1 MALKTKTD
9 YYGLSSSGWEVSDTS
24 ENRSVGYVAE
34 AQGPDG
40 FLVAVDADGEIVA
53 PEVNYV
59 ATSDA
64 TLNSVVLGSVKTILG
79 KKVALGGITINTSAG
94 AAPTMTATGSQI
106 EDNGSAHCTCT
117 LGGISVDSLYH
128 AQDFGLFSVSN
139 GQLTQSTL
147 TINGDIATTTVD
159 GVIKSSDLVGGSIEV
174 TGTIVG
180 VTDAGAIATPTVSI
194 STPSG
199 NVLSG
204 VMTQPVSETNPNGDF
219 PSYSFTAKWSLKADS
234 GS

>member
-1 MALKTKTD
+1 MLKSKID
-9 YYGLSSSGWEVSDTS
+9 YYNLSSSGWEVSDTS
-24 ENRSVGYVAE
+24 ENREVGYMAE

-40 FLVAVDADGEIVA
+40 FLVAIDANGEIVA

-59 ATSDA
+59 ATSNA
-64 TLNSVVLGSVKTILG
+64 TLASVVLGSVKTILG
-79 KKVALGGITINTSAG
+79 KTVALGGITINTSAG

-106 EDNGSAHCTCT
+106 EDGGSAHCTCT
-117 LGGISVDSLYH
+117 LGGISVSSLYH
-128 AQDFGLFSVSN
+128 AQDFGLFTVSN

-147 TINGDIATTTVD
+147 TITGDVATTRVD

-180 VTDAGAIATPTVSI
+180 VTDAGVISTPTVTI
-194 STPSG
+194 NTPSG

-204 VMTQPVSETNPNGDF
+204 VLTQPLSEQNPNGEF
-219 PSYSFTAKWSLKADS
+219 PQYTFTARWALQAD
-234 GS
+234 

>member
-1 MALKTKTD
+1 MALKTKVD
-9 YYGLSSSGWEVSDTS
+9 YYGLSASGWEVSDTS
-24 ENRSVGYVAE
+24 ENRAAGYIAE

-40 FLVAVDADGEIVA
+40 FLVAIDTNGEVVA

-59 ATSDA
+59 ATDDA
-64 TLNSVVLGSVKTILG
+64 TLASVVLGSVKTILN

-106 EDNGSAHCTCT
+106 EDNGTAHCTCT
-117 LGGISVDSLYH
+117 LGGVSVSPLYH
-128 AQDFGLFSVSN
+128 AQDFGLFTVSN

-147 TINGDIATTTVD
+147 TITGNIATTLID

-174 TGTIVG
+174 AGTVIG
-180 VTDAGAIATPTVSI
+180 VTDAGAIATPSI
-194 STPSG
+194 TLDTPSG

-204 VMTQPVSETNPNGDF
+204 VMTQPLSETNPNGEF
-219 PSYSFTAKWSLKADS
+219 PQYSFTAKWSLKADS
-234 GS
+234 E